1 MTGIYMVNEVTSVD
15 FLCSILQ
22 GEYAYQVQET
32 RKHCEGKW
40 YIYIIYV
47 DKCGYMWI
55 NVDICGYMWIYV
67 DICGYNYAH
76 LSTYNHIYPH
86 ISHIS
91 PYIPCIPMYPH
102 VVPAFDARNDGFLR
116 NDGYLRMRCSPLL
129 QTLHVMLNIIIFTG
143 CFLYY
148 KVYFWY
154 RLNS

>member
-1 MTGIYMVNEVTSVD
+1 M
-15 FLCSILQ
+15 
-22 GEYAYQVQET
+22 
-32 RKHCEGKW
+32 W
-40 YIYIIYV
+40 IYV
-47 DKCGYMWI
+47 
-55 NVDICGYMWIYV
+55 VICGYMWIYV

>member
-1 MTGIYMVNEVTSVD
+1 MHTRYRKPGNTVKANGI
-15 FLCSILQ
+15 
-22 GEYAYQVQET
+22 
-32 RKHCEGKW
+32 

-47 DKCGYMWI
+47 DLCGYMWI

-67 DICGYNYAH
+67 DIIM
-76 LSTYNHIYPH
+76 HIYPH
-86 ISHIS
+86 ITT
-91 PYIPCIPMYPH
+91 YIPCIPMYPH